1 MKFKILVIFCSLSI
15 LSSAQN
21 ASEYRSWTKV
31 SVGLKPAKDYKLAV
45 SGMYRTNS
53 GEGFNRFISA
63 AQLSKNPSKILKYA
77 AELRHYLVFDDR
89 GSNTGIRH
97 RARLRFTVERR
108 YKVSTGEV
116 FMRYGVQHREVITG
130 SGLRRTDFRVRS
142 SYAHNIKNFKWDPQF
157 NVEYIGNAND
167 VFDRSI
173 RAGVSTDHKLLS
185 GKINLGYFYERNPQL
200 LDSDCHTVSIGFK
213 F

>member
-1 MKFKILVIFCSLSI
+1 MKFKILVIFCALSV

-21 ASEYRSWTKV
+21 AVDYRSWTKV
-31 SVGLKPAKDYKLAV
+31 SVGLKPAKDYKLGL
-45 SGMYRTNS
+45 SGMYRTNT

-63 AQLSKNPSKILKYA
+63 AQLSKTPSKNLKYA
-77 AELRHYLVFDDR
+77 SELRHYLIFDDK
-89 GSNTGIRH
+89 GANTGIRH
-97 RARLRFTVERR
+97 RARLRLTVERR
-108 YKVSTGEV
+108 YKVSTGEF

-130 SGLRRTDFRVRS
+130 SGLRRTDFRVRAI
-142 SYAHNIKNFKWDPQF
+142 YAHNIKNFKWDPQF

>member
-1 MKFKILVIFCSLSI
+1 MKFKILVIFCALSV

-21 ASEYRSWTKV
+21 AVDYRSWTKV
-31 SVGLKPAKDYKLAV
+31 SVGLKSAKDYKLAV
-45 SGMYRTNS
+45 SGMYRTNT

-63 AQLSKNPSKILKYA
+63 AQLSKKPSKKLKYA

-108 YKVSTGEV
+108 YKVSTGEF

-142 SYAHNIKNFKWDPQF
+142 SYAHNIQNFKWDPQF

-200 LDSDCHTVSIGFK
+200 LDSDCHTVSVGFK